1 MTSGPRPTP
10 QPSPPGLLLR
20 VSRQSDVEVLFAI
33 HCEVMRGYIEQAT
46 GTWDEAAERTRYL
59 AGFPVGRAQVI
70 LVGYEIAGTIDV
82 QRHPDRWTLNTIEVA
97 PEWQN
102 QGIGT
107 ILVDRIL
114 KQAHDRGVPVDLEV
128 LHVNHAARR
137 LYTRLG
143 FTVTGETA
151 THAQMRAE

>member
-1 MTSGPRPTP
+1 MTSGPPSTP

-20 VSRQSDVEVLFAI
+20 VSRQSDLEVLFPI

-46 GTWDEAAERTRYL
+46 GTWDEAAERARFMD
-59 AGFPVGRAQVI
+59 GFPVGRAQVI
-70 LVGYEIAGTIDV
+70 LVGYEIAGAIDV

-102 QGIGT
+102 QGIGS
-107 ILVDRIL
+107 ILIDRIL

-137 LYTRLG
+137 LYARLG
-143 FTVTGETA
+143 FLEVSETA
-151 THAQMRAE
+151 TTVRMRA